1 METNI
6 TISRTLLIVP
16 PFASIYR
23 PSLGV
28 HVLQSVARTRGL
40 QVDVLYA
47 NLIFASLLGE
57 AEYDAICEHP
67 FMDFLGERIMGWF
80 AGHMQAP
87 DLTAFNQTYSPQPP
101 LDTTQLLVALKAW
114 REQVMRQIRNQPCP
128 YACVGVSST
137 FEQTNAC
144 LILLRACRQALPD
157 CTLIIGGANCEGPMA
172 EGMAA
177 YIPEVDYVFSGES
190 ELVFADFLAD
200 MYTNQTAYLGR
211 KIIHSPPN
219 EAVNDLPPNDF
230 AEYFQQFT
238 ALLPNSPKRS
248 QLELPYESSRGCW
261 WGQKHHCTFCGLNGQ
276 GMGFR
281 EKNPDKVFDEIIAL
295 KSNYQSNGQATRIL
309 MADNIMP
316 HSYFNTLLPRL
327 AQARTGLYVFYEQ
340 KANIDLEK
348 AILLKQAGI
357 EAIQPGIEALH
368 SGALKLMKKGVS
380 AKQNITLLR
389 YARALNIHVI
399 WNYLYGFPGE
409 KLAWFAELLQHLP
422 ALVHLQPPTGLHPI
436 NIDRFSPFFST
447 PKEYGFS
454 NVQPHPAYREIFS
467 PSANPAQ
474 MAYHFCGDSN
484 TLTLTD
490 SPLLGELRAMITRWQ
505 QYSQQTTPKLLVL
518 ESGEG
523 EYLLIDSR
531 NLPSAQPGQG
541 GQTGQAGQ
549 ANIITQTITAA
560 QAAVCLAEHH
570 TASATTD
577 WALQQRT
584 AIAYDGCFLPLAI
597 AEPQLM
603 LRFERAAHRQKKST
617 PPCTPSTPITSTAS
631 WTAIKVSAR

>member
-1 METNI
+1 LKILDRLAEVGFHSLTRINFYGTSMETSLA
-6 TISRTLLIVP
+6 ISRTLLIVP

-23 PSLGV
+23 PSLGI
-28 HVLQSVARTRGL
+28 HVLQSVARARGL
-40 QVDVLYA
+40 QVDILYA
-47 NLIFASLLGE
+47 NLIFAAALGE

-80 AGHMQAP
+80 AGHTPAP
-87 DLTAFNQTYSPQPP
+87 DLTAFNQACSPRY
-101 LDTTQLLVALKAW
+101 QLNHARLLLALEAW
-114 REQVMRQIRNQPCP
+114 REQVMHHIRIQPDLQPCLQIAP

-137 FEQTNAC
+137 FDQTNAC

-157 CTLIIGGANCEGPMA
+157 STLIIGGANCEGAMA

-177 YIPEVDYVFSGES
+177 YIPEVDHVFSGES
-190 ELVFADFLAD
+190 ELGFVDFL
-200 MYTNQTAYLGR
+200 MNRTTYVGQ
-211 KIIHSPPN
+211 KIIRCPPN
-219 EAVNDLPPNDF
+219 NAINDLPPNDF
-230 AEYFQQFT
+230 SDYFQQFT
-238 ALLPNSPKRS
+238 ALLPNSPKRT

-281 EKNPDKVFDEIIAL
+281 EKDPDKVFDELMAL
-295 KSNYQSNGQATRIL
+295 QAEGQATRIL

-327 AQARTGLYVFYEQ
+327 AKARSGLYVFYEQ

-380 AKQNITLLR
+380 AKQNIALLR

-409 KLAWFAELLQHLP
+409 QWSWFAELLQHLP
-422 ALVHLQPPTGLHPI
+422 ALEHLQPPTGLHPI
-436 NIDRFSPFFST
+436 NIDRFSPFFSR
-447 PKEYGFS
+447 PNEYGFS
-454 NVQPHPAYREIFS
+454 NVRPHPAYAEIFS
-467 PSANPAQ
+467 PSASPAQ

-484 TLTLTD
+484 TLTLAD
-490 SPLLGELRAMITRWQ
+490 SPLLPELQAMIIRWQ
-505 QYSQQTTPKLLVL
+505 QSAQQTTPKLLVL

-523 EYLLIDSR
+523 KYLLIDSR
-531 NLPSAQPGQG
+531 SFQPTTQ
-541 GQTGQAGQ
+541 
-549 ANIITQTITAA
+549 IQTITAA

-570 TASATTD
+570 TASAETD
-577 WALQQRT
+577 WALRQRT
-584 AIAYDGCFLPLAI
+584 AIVFDGGFLPLAT
-597 AEPQLM
+597 AEPQVM
-603 LRFERAAHRQKKST
+603 LHFESAPTIPAA
-617 PPCTPSTPITSTAS
+617 P
-631 WTAIKVSAR
+631 WTAIKVSAI